1 MLYNIEHMHHIIFIL
16 VPQRS
21 HFILFWPVCFEKSV
35 IIILI
40 IVLPL
45 VAFKISSFS
54 LVSAVYD
61 YDVSECGFLC
71 IYPAQFAE
79 PFDVFHQMWEVFR
92 YQ

>member
-1 MLYNIEHMHHIIFIL
+1 M
-16 VPQRS
+16 
-21 HFILFWPVCFEKSV
+21 

-45 VAFKISSFS
+45 VAFKTSSFS
-54 LVSAVYD
+54 LVSAVDYD